1 MQLRPWNIDTDYDTL
16 VKWWDQHDFG
26 RVPKEVLPR
35 EGMVV
40 EDENNNRICAGGLY
54 MNINEHKFGFMEW
67 VVADPKAKPK
77 LAHKSIKLLI
87 DSLIKLATDKGCVL
101 LYTVTENPGLHK
113 RYVKYH
119 GLSQG
124 ENNART
130 FVKDLTNGKYG
141 PMLWAKSQEVLDE
154 EQDN

>member
-1 MQLRPWNIDTDYDTL
+1 MI
-16 VKWWDQHDFG
+16 
-26 RVPKEVLPR
+26 
-35 EGMVV
+35 V
-40 EDENNNRICAGGLY
+40 EDENKNRICAGGLY

-67 VVADPKAKPK
+67 VVVDPKAKPK

-87 DSLIKLATDKGCVL
+87 DSLIKLAKDKGCVL

-130 FVKDLTNGKYG
+130 FVKDLTDGRYG